1 MKSHPIWKCFEKN
14 LLKNLTLTEMSD
26 KGDFSIDIL
35 SPENK

>member
-1 MKSHPIWKCFEKN
+1 MKSYPIWKCFEKN

>member
-1 MKSHPIWKCFEKN
+1 MKSHPIWKCFEKFAEE
-14 LLKNLTLTEMSD
+14 LDSEISD